1 MLHGKPEPL
10 PVLLRVEQV
19 ARRLAVGRRTVWRW
33 LALGKL
39 PPPVRLSRACVR
51 WRSEDIEAHLERL
64 VQETQ
69 PG

>member
-1 MLHGKPEPL
+1 MLHGRAEHPNG
-10 PVLLRVEQV
+10 LLRVEQV

-33 LALGKL
+33 LSQGKL

-51 WRSEDIEAHLERL
+51 WRAEDIEAHLARL